1 MNDNNG
7 KAVCMKQIGELTCL
21 EETQVVQGLNRIME
35 LSDPLA
41 MEGVRGAHEI
51 YRLARDITET
61 LAFDRISKDMLK
73 QLRDVDVFRGIRV
86 STKVHELVV
95 AEKLI
100 LAIKQVRDETTGLGL
115 KEAKDWVEAYQ
126 QYLRS

>member
-1 MNDNNG
+1 MSDNNG

-21 EETQVVQGLNRIME
+21 EETQVVQGLNRITE

-51 YRLARDITET
+51 YRLARDIIET

-73 QLRDVDVFRGIRV
+73 QLRNDAVFLGMRV
-86 STKVHELVV
+86 STEVHELVV
-95 AEKLI
+95 ARSLI
-100 LAIKQVRDETTGLGL
+100 PAIKQFRTETGLGL

-126 QYLRS
+126 QHLRS